1 MLAYNPLVDFTIR
14 FLANLLVLFIIARV
28 IYFPGNKRKE
38 FVFTFIIVGS
48 TVFILSFMLSS
59 INMELGLALGLFAIF
74 GIMRYRTTPIM
85 VKEMTYLFLS
95 ITISVINSLASA
107 GYTNIHLIIAN
118 SAMILLV
125 ILMELIWMRK
135 TLSTIVIKYEKIA
148 LIIPENHVKLK
159 ADIEERLGIEIVE
172 FKIGKIDF
180 LRDTASVSITYNAKK
195 YPYLLAEHEID

>member
-1 MLAYNPLVDFTIR
+1 MLAYNPLMDFTLR
-14 FLANLLVLFIIARV
+14 FMANLLVLFIIARV

-38 FVFTFIIVGS
+38 FVFTFIIIGS

-74 GIMRYRTTPIM
+74 GIMRFRTTPIM

-107 GYTNIHLIIAN
+107 GYTNIHLLIAN
-118 SAMILLV
+118 SAMILLIV
-125 ILMELIWMRK
+125 LMELIWMRK
-135 TLSTIVIKYEKIA
+135 TLSTIVVKYEKIA
-148 LIIPENHVKLK
+148 LILPENHAKLK
-159 ADIEERLGIEIVE
+159 TDLEERLGIGIVE

-180 LRDTASVSITYNAKK
+180 LRDTAAVSITYNAKK

>member
-180 LRDTASVSITYNAKK
+180 LRDTASVSITYNANK
-195 YPYLLAEHEID
+195 YSYLLAEHEID

>member
-1 MLAYNPLVDFTIR
+1 MPAYNPLLDFSIR

-38 FVFTFIIVGS
+38 FVFTFIIIGS
-48 TVFILSFMLSS
+48 TVFVLSFMLSS

-74 GIMRYRTTPIM
+74 GIMRYRTAPIM

-107 GYTNIHLIIAN
+107 GYTNVHLIIAN
-118 SAMILLV
+118 SAIILLT
-125 ILMELIWMRK
+125 ILMELFWMRK
-135 TLSTIVIKYEKIA
+135 TLSTLVIKYEKISFI
-148 LIIPENHVKLK
+148 LPENHEKLK
-159 ADIEERLGIEIVE
+159 ADLAERLGIEIIN
-172 FKIGKIDF
+172 FKIGNVDF
-180 LRDTASVSITYNAKK
+180 LRDTVSVVITYNAKK

>member
-148 LIIPENHVKLK
+148 LIKPENHVKLK

-180 LRDTASVSITYNAKK
+180 LRDTASVSITYNANK
-195 YPYLLAEHEID
+195 YSYLLAEHEID

>member
-180 LRDTASVSITYNAKK
+180 LRDTASVSITYNANK
-195 YPYLLAEHEID
+195 YSYLLAEHEIN

>member
-107 GYTNIHLIIAN
+107 GYTNIHLIIAK

-180 LRDTASVSITYNAKK
+180 LRDTASVSITYNANK
-195 YPYLLAEHEID
+195 YSYLLAEHEID

>member
-1 MLAYNPLVDFTIR
+1 MLAYNPLMDFTLR
-14 FLANLLVLFIIARV
+14 FMANLLVLFIIARV

-38 FVFTFIIVGS
+38 FVFTFIIIGS

-74 GIMRYRTTPIM
+74 GIMRFRTTPIM

-107 GYTNIHLIIAN
+107 GYTNSHLLIAN
-118 SAMILLV
+118 SAMILLIV
-125 ILMELIWMRK
+125 LMELIWMRK
-135 TLSTIVIKYEKIA
+135 TLSTIVVKYEKIA
-148 LIIPENHVKLK
+148 LILPENHAELK
-159 ADIEERLGIEIVE
+159 TDLEKRLGIGIVE

>member
-1 MLAYNPLVDFTIR
+1 MLAYNPLLDFTLR
-14 FLANLLVLFIIARV
+14 FLTNLLVLFIIARV

-38 FVFTFIIVGS
+38 FVFTFIIIGS

-107 GYTNIHLIIAN
+107 GYTNVHLLIAN
-118 SAMILLV
+118 SAMILLIV
-125 ILMELIWMRK
+125 LMELIWMRK

-148 LIIPENHVKLK
+148 LILPEKHAQLK
-159 ADIEERLGIEIVE
+159 ADIEKRLGIEVIE

-180 LRDTASVSITYNAKK
+180 LRDTVSVSITYDAKK
-195 YPYLLAEHEID
+195 YPYLLGEHEIN

>member
-1 MLAYNPLVDFTIR
+1 MLAYNPLIDFTLR

-38 FVFTFIIVGS
+38 FVFTFIIIGS

-85 VKEMTYLFLS
+85 VKEMTYLFLA

-107 GYTNIHLIIAN
+107 GYTNVHLLIAN
-118 SAMILLV
+118 SAMILLI
-125 ILMELIWMRK
+125 ILMEFIWMRK

-148 LIIPENHVKLK
+148 LILPENHVILK
-159 ADIEERLGIEIVE
+159 ADIEERLGIEVVD

-180 LRDTASVSITYNAKK
+180 LRDTASVAITYNAKK
-195 YPYLLAEHEID
+195 YPYLLAEHEIN